1 MRSFTP
7 FSQGIALGREGEFQ
21 RRAHWAPFLAWSVS
35 QSNDFPKGSLFC
47 QDCPPQARPSPCT
60 ITTVI
65 TTTHWQLQVPRREA
79 LSVPFA
85 FFDTLHST
93 ATMMRT
99 SIARATRAAAVPRTT
114 CQVQQFRQA
123 HAISNPT
130 LAKIES
136 RWEGTFLHP
145 MDELS
150 MLLTMRRDASS
161 GAG

>member
-1 MRSFTP
+1 
-7 FSQGIALGREGEFQ
+7 
-21 RRAHWAPFLAWSVS
+21 
-35 QSNDFPKGSLFC
+35 
-47 QDCPPQARPSPCT
+47 
-60 ITTVI
+60 
-65 TTTHWQLQVPRREA
+65 
-79 LSVPFA
+79 
-85 FFDTLHST
+85 
-93 ATMMRT
+93 MMRT

>member
-1 MRSFTP
+1 MRSSISS
-7 FSQGIALGREGEFQ
+7 SQGITRGCEGEFQ
-21 RRAHWAPFLAWSVS
+21 QCAYWAPVLAWSVS
-35 QSNDFPKGSLFC
+35 QSNDFRSLFC
-47 QDCPPQARPSPCT
+47 QDCPPQARRSPCT
-60 ITTVI
+60 ITTFI
-65 TTTHWQLQVPRREA
+65 TTTHWQLQVPRRET

-130 LAKIES
+130 LAKIEA
-136 RWEGTFLHP
+136 RWE
-145 MDELS
+145 EA
-150 MLLTMRRDASS
+150 REIQ
-161 GAG
+161 